1 VSGEKLTLTGD
12 APEGT
17 DLPALITDLLGAVR
31 SLTTHPTTVT
41 LTGRE
46 AQWAMQALG
55 LGDLTAT
62 RITIDL
68 TPVPAPALADA
79 ARRTA

>member
-1 VSGEKLTLTGD
+1 MNGEKFTLTGD

-17 DLPALITDLLGAVR
+17 DLPALITDLLGAVH

-41 LTGRE
+41 LTGWE

-55 LGDLTAT
+55 LGDLAAE

-68 TPVPAPALADA
+68 TPAPAPASAG
-79 ARRTA
+79 RR